1 MIRSVPRTPAHE
13 YACWTRKLDGKG
25 DSNSDSNGASQPP
38 PWTHNSIQP
47 RLDLIARTGRPLR
60 LKSGRSAVHPAPGQR
75 ADGALRVYGVLDSG
89 QGGGSGSIRVCPAS
103 GAAAGCAMAAPM

>member
-1 MIRSVPRTPAHE
+1 MIRSGPRTPAHE

-75 ADGALRVYGVLDSG
+75 AISG
-89 QGGGSGSIRVCPAS
+89 PLTPVNRSLSRSPAGSLPA
-103 GAAAGCAMAAPM
+103 GQVT